1 MPLRAEVLV
10 GVDAG
15 AARGGEPLLGPA
27 GLVLLRGGVLVGV
40 SAGVGAGVGGHGAMY
55 RKTKT
60 RDLTGVFSPPD
71 GFIGAG

>member
-27 GLVLLRGGVLVGV
+27 KELGLCSYRVKCSSESAQETVQV
-40 SAGVGAGVGGHGAMY
+40 SGAY
-55 RKTKT
+55 E
-60 RDLTGVFSPPD
+60 
-71 GFIGAG
+71 